1 MISDIMGNLSFGE
14 LKLHAEDHQG
24 KLEAVNP
31 NTFAVP
37 VVAVICRF
45 FGHLLEF
52 ACGVHV

>member
-24 KLEAVNP
+24 KLVAVNP
-31 NTFAVP
+31 NTFAIP